1 MFTSILAEE
10 ESEDGAEKK
19 TEKKTVEV
27 RIIEAE
33 IVKFN

>member
-10 ESEDGAEKK
+10 ESEDGAGKK
-19 TEKKTVEV
+19 LKKTVEV
-27 RIIEAE
+27 RVIEAE